1 MSRKLLLAGASALA
15 SLVAAGAADAKTFTM
30 PGQFSFT
37 APVSGEY
44 AIEALGGSG
53 GNSFSFSGG
62 LGAEVSGDIAL
73 TAGEA
78 LTLYVGRQGESNAVG
93 GGGAGYSGGGA
104 GPGLTGTSG
113 GTGARAEMAA
123 LGAPPTPF
131 SERALTAA
139 AARPF

>member
-1 MSRKLLLAGASALA
+1 
-15 SLVAAGAADAKTFTM
+15 M

-37 APVSGEY
+37 APASGEY

-93 GGGAGYSGGGA
+93 GGRFVFLGATVFAVAGAGYSGGGA

-113 GTGARAEMAA
+113 GTGAGATGGAGARAEMAP

-131 SERALTAA
+131 SKRALTAA
-139 AARPF
+139 ARAF

>member
-15 SLVAAGAADAKTFTM
+15 ILVAAGAADAKTFSM

-44 AIEALGGSG
+44 ALEALGGSG

-73 TAGEA
+73 TAGEK
-78 LTLYVGRQGESNAVG
+78 LTLYVGG
-93 GGGAGYSGGGA
+93 
-104 GPGLTGTSG
+104 
-113 GTGARAEMAA
+113 
-123 LGAPPTPF
+123 
-131 SERALTAA
+131 
-139 AARPF
+139 